1 MARLVADPDRGGDV
15 VVAPATPPGVS
26 ALAIVRLTGPPG
38 ATLAVAR
45 RIAPRLPEAPRPRE
59 AALRRLVGE
68 DGRPLDRALVLFF
81 PAPDSATGEEVVEFF
96 CHGSPAIVAGL
107 LAAARAAGARAAA
120 RGEFTRRA
128 LANGKLDLAEAEGL
142 AALARAESPGTARR
156 ALSLVEG
163 ELSRR
168 VAGARERTLDVLS
181 GLEASLDFAEDVPAV
196 EMRVFGEA
204 LEAVARE
211 ADELAATAAR
221 GGARD
226 RRKEV
231 AILGRPNAGKS
242 TLFNALVGRD
252 RAIVAALPGTT
263 RDAISE
269 ACEIG
274 GEIVT
279 LLDTAG
285 LRSTEEEVEKI
296 GVAVAERAGEKADLV
311 LYAVDACLGVSE
323 EDEEFLRR
331 GRGEEALLVMTKA
344 DLFPAPREGS
354 PDGGAGAAPA
364 AAAAPS
370 RLSSPFA
377 SGAAATAGVAAA
389 PARPATPLEENPSFS
404 SSSSPLSSS
413 SAPSPGLL
421 VSAITG
427 EGLDTLRSA
436 IAARLGLVEAD
447 GELLVLER
455 HREALVAAAVTLR
468 EAAGLARGD
477 DGAPELVAVRVR
489 EALSALGAITGETAT
504 EELLDRIFATFC
516 VGK

>member
-26 ALAIVRLTGPPG
+26 ALAVVRLTGPPG
-38 ATLAVAR
+38 LTLAVAR
-45 RIAPRLPEAPRPRE
+45 RIAPLLPEEPRPRE
-59 AALRRLVGE
+59 AALHRLVGE

-81 PAPDSATGEEVVEFF
+81 PAPHSATGEEVVEFL

-107 LAAARAAGARAAA
+107 LAAARAAGARPAA

-142 AALARAESPGTARR
+142 GALARAESRSTARR

-168 VAGARERTLDVLS
+168 VSASRERTLDVLS
-181 GLEASLDFAEDVPAV
+181 GLEAALDFAEDVDAV
-196 EMRVFGEA
+196 EMRAAADALETVAGEA
-204 LEAVARE
+204 
-211 ADELAATAAR
+211 DDLAAAAAR

-226 RRKEV
+226 RRKVV

-252 RAIVAALPGTT
+252 RAIVTAVPGTT

-269 ACEIG
+269 PCEIG
-274 GEIVT
+274 GETVT

-285 LRSTEEEVEKI
+285 LRSTEDEVEKI

-311 LYAVDACLGVSE
+311 LYVVDACLGMSE
-323 EDEEFLRR
+323 EDEDFLRK
-331 GRGEEALLVMTKA
+331 GRGEGTLLVRTKA
-344 DLFPAPREGS
+344 DLVLPAPS
-354 PDGGAGAAPA
+354 PPVASGANAPPAAVAAPA
-364 AAAAPS
+364 QPECPFEE
-370 RLSSPFA
+370 SP
-377 SGAAATAGVAAA
+377 
-389 PARPATPLEENPSFS
+389 S
-404 SSSSPLSSS
+404 SSSSSSLE
-413 SAPSPGLL
+413 LL
-421 VSAITG
+421 VSAVTG
-427 EGLDTLRSA
+427 EGLNAFRSA
-436 IAARLGLVEAD
+436 VAARLGLVEAD

-455 HREALVAAAVTLR
+455 HREALSAAASSLR
-468 EAAGLARGD
+468 EAVEVARSDG
-477 DGAPELVAVRVR
+477 GAPELVAVRVR

>member
-26 ALAIVRLTGPPG
+26 ALAVVRLTGPPG
-38 ATLAVAR
+38 LTLAVAR
-45 RIAPRLPEAPRPRE
+45 RIAPRLLEEPRPRV
-59 AALRRLVGE
+59 AAVHLLVGE
-68 DGRPLDRALVLFF
+68 DGRTLDRALVLFF
-81 PAPDSATGEEVVEFF
+81 PAPHSATGEEVVEFL

-107 LAAARAAGARAAA
+107 LAAARAAGARPAS

-142 AALARAESPGTARR
+142 AALARAESLGAARR

-163 ELSRR
+163 ELSKR
-168 VAGARERTLDVLS
+168 VSQARERTLDVLS
-181 GLEASLDFAEDVPAV
+181 GLEGSLDFAEDVPDV
-196 EMRVFGEA
+196 EMRAAADA
-204 LEAVARE
+204 LEAVAGE
-211 ADELAATAAR
+211 ADELAAAAAR
-221 GGARD
+221 GGVRD
-226 RRKEV
+226 RRKVV

-252 RAIVAALPGTT
+252 RAIVTAVPGTT

-274 GEIVT
+274 GETVT

-285 LRSTEEEVEKI
+285 LRSTEDEVEKI
-296 GVAVAERAGEKADLV
+296 GVAVAERAGQKADLV
-311 LYAVDACLGVSE
+311 LYVVDACLGVSV
-323 EDEEFLRR
+323 EDQDFLRG
-331 GRGEEALLVMTKA
+331 GRGETLVVGTKLDLVTSAAREAVA
-344 DLFPAPREGS
+344 GGGAEAPGS
-354 PDGGAGAAPA
+354 GAGAP
-364 AAAAPS
+364 P
-370 RLSSPFA
+370 
-377 SGAAATAGVAAA
+377 VAVSA
-389 PARPATPLEENPSFS
+389 PARPAFPFKENPSS
-404 SSSSPLSSS
+404 SSFSPASS
-413 SAPSPGLL
+413 SAPFPGLL
-421 VSAITG
+421 VSAVTG
-427 EGLDTLRSA
+427 AGIDALRAA

-455 HREALVAAAVTLR
+455 HREALASAASSLR
-468 EAAGLARGD
+468 EAAELARCEG
-477 DGAPELVAVRVR
+477 GAPELVAVRVR